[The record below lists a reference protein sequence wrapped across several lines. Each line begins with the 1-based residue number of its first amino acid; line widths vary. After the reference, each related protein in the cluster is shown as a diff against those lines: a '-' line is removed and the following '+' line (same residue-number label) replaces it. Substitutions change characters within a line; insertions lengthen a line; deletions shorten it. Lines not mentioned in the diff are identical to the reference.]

1 MKAPNVPTDSQH
13 AGCSPMQDF
22 STETG
27 EMLSIGSCGR
37 GKQEAGLGKDLTWT
51 DEGGPRNDD
60 GPEVDHLA
68 DCSLSREAGNKPV
81 AINQDELTMEHIQS
95 WPC

>member
-1 MKAPNVPTDSQH
+1 MHNKLVQPGPVTGQGQAITSLLSWGAYLMHTQKKPVPGDVHKWMYH

-37 GKQEAGLGKDLTWT
+37 GMQEAGLGKDLTWT
-51 DEGGPRNDD
+51 DEGGP
-60 GPEVDHLA
+60 
-68 DCSLSREAGNKPV
+68 
-81 AINQDELTMEHIQS
+81 
-95 WPC
+95 